1 MYLIQISTLV
11 IGPPTPSFV
20 VVVEAVAFCATHPV
34 LDGCV
39 LLVAVLFPSAALA
52 VMFGWKVISAGVTI
66 GVAGG
71 VTTFGALPIG

>member
-11 IGPPTPSFV
+11 IGPPTPSGAFV
-20 VVVEAVAFCATHPV
+20 VETVAFAATH
-34 LDGCV
+34 LICDGCAI
-39 LLVAVLFPSAALA
+39 LVAIFFPTAGLA
-52 VMFGWKVISAGVTI
+52 VMFGWQVKSAGVTI